1 MKLELK
7 GEKKQNHLCHRRPEG
22 ERFKK
27 GFAMS
32 KTKCTPF
39 KALAVKWHKWFANK
53 ERKIQGLNASRIT
66 FSKTSLGMLIL
77 ISMWSFL
84 GFLY

>member
-1 MKLELK
+1 MIVLSDSNRQKGRLMKLELK
-7 GEKKQNHLCHRRPEG
+7 GEKKQNQLCHRRPEG

-53 ERKIQGLNASRIT
+53 TKKNSGA
-66 FSKTSLGMLIL
+66 
-77 ISMWSFL
+77 
-84 GFLY
+84 

>member
-7 GEKKQNHLCHRRPEG
+7 REKKQNQLCHRRPEG

-53 ERKIQGLNASRIT
+53 KKEKFRGLMRPELL
-66 FSKTSLGMLIL
+66 FPRHL
-77 ISMWSFL
+77 L
-84 GFLY
+84 GF